1 VIGVELSRLQR
12 EKLCGPPTLFKRAKN
27 SRRHLLT
34 VTPVRS
40 PAKSSKFDLVGF
52 IDEKI
57 GGGLKNGDVLVISSK
72 FVAVSEGRTVKMSTV
87 HAGARAKEIGSR
99 YRMDPRLCE
108 LVIRESDEIMG
119 GIPGFLLTVKDG
131 LLTPNAG
138 IDKSNTKHG
147 TVVLYPRRPEVSAR
161 KIREALEFSRGVSI
175 GVIVCD
181 SRLSPT
187 RRGTTGVAV
196 AASGIDAILDMR
208 GRTDLFGN
216 VLKVTSQALADDL
229 SSAAEVLMGE
239 SDESIPIVVI
249 RGLDR
254 KLLKRTEYSGKR
266 FAISTE
272 DDVYLRS
279 LGYSSRA

>member
-1 VIGVELSRLQR
+1 ML
-12 EKLCGPPTLFKRAKN
+12 TL
-27 SRRHLLT
+27 
-34 VTPVRS
+34 TPVKS
-40 PAKSSKFDLVGF
+40 PAKSSRFDVVEF

-72 FVAVSEGRTVKMSTV
+72 FVAVSEGRTVRLGTV
-87 HAGARAKEIGSR
+87 RSGVRAKELGRR
-99 YRMDPRLCE
+99 YKMDPRLCE
-108 LVIRESDEIMG
+108 LVIRESEEVLG

-147 TVVLYPRRPEVSAR
+147 TVVLYPRRPEASAR
-161 KIREALEFSRGVSI
+161 KIREGLEFSRGVSI
-175 GVIVCD
+175 GVVVCD

-239 SDESIPIVVI
+239 SDESIPIVVV
-249 RGLDR
+249 RGLGR
-254 KLLKRTEYSGKR
+254 KLLKKTEYPGKR

-279 LGYSSRA
+279 LGHSPRAYA